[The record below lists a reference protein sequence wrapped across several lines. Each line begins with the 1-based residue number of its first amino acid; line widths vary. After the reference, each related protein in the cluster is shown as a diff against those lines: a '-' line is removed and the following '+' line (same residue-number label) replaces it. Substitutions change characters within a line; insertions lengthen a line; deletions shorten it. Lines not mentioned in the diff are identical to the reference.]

1 MYIVTGGSGFFGQ
14 HLVRFLY
21 EKGCS
26 IKSLDV
32 LSPAEK
38 LKGVEYV
45 VSDVRDKA
53 SLEAQISIDD
63 IVVHNAALVPLSR
76 DPKGFWEVNVEGTRH
91 VVEAARAQKA
101 RKVIFVSSSSVY
113 GVPLTSE
120 ALTED
125 SPFAPFE
132 AYGKSKV
139 AAEDICRAHKKDLD
153 ISIIRPRTIVGAG
166 RMGILSLV
174 FGWVGRNR
182 PLMILGEGKNRYQ
195 LISPRDLAET
205 VYRVSVASCQGEDF
219 NVGTTRFGTLHQ
231 DLTEFLRGI
240 GSRSHIHS
248 VPGWFAR
255 AVLPVLSATRLVPFV
270 KYQYTMADRDVY
282 FSTEKMQRILGWVPT
297 QSNSDMLVE
306 AFTWY
311 QKNPHVQGGSI
322 HSRGLKAGLLRL
334 LG

>member
-1 MYIVTGGSGFFGQ
+1 VA
-14 HLVRFLY
+14 
-21 EKGCS
+21 K
-26 IKSLDV
+26 
-32 LSPAEK
+32 
-38 LKGVEYV
+38 
-45 VSDVRDKA
+45 
-53 SLEAQISIDD
+53 
-63 IVVHNAALVPLSR
+63 
-76 DPKGFWEVNVEGTRH
+76 
-91 VVEAARAQKA
+91 AQKA
-101 RKVIFVSSSSVY
+101 RKVIFISSSSVY
-113 GVPLTSE
+113 GVPPTSE

-125 SPFAPFE
+125 SSFAPFE

-139 AAEDICRAHKKDLD
+139 AAEDICRAYKGDVD

-182 PLMILGEGKNRYQ
+182 PLMILGGGKNRYQ
-195 LISPRDLAET
+195 LVSPQDLAEA
-205 VYRVSVASCQGEDF
+205 VYRVSVASCSGEDF

-231 DLTEFLRGI
+231 DLTEFLQGI
-240 GSRSHIHS
+240 GSRSRIHS

-255 AVLPVLSATRLVPFV
+255 AVLPILSATRLVPFV

-282 FSTEKMQRILGWVPT
+282 FSTDKMQRILGWVPT
-297 QSNSDMLVE
+297 QSNSNMLVE